1 MPTMTFLPSQFLMYI
16 PGRKTSLE
24 DPFPG
29 LILMNATE
37 GAAGYTLS
45 PDSSA
50 NQVTIQ
56 LELPA
61 VDPPL
66 RPYKVFVEFY
76 LQDGS
81 LTTRLVTDLTPYIL
95 ARRNGTGDPIKV
107 YMIPNF
113 KQIFPG
119 SMLRRNI
126 ALSTVGILPEQLSA
140 FSIPFTVGPIS
151 QQQAAA
157 ALVLSSLHSSSLSL
171 PLPFSATPSSLPPP
185 SSLLLSPLSPLP
197 LPPLPLSPL
206 PQRVKKLVAGS
217 GLPSYIASQ
226 LKEFAQMKGEVC
238 PITAG
243 PFEDNDSV
251 VMPCGHVFSRLA
263 ITESFKTQHGKC
275 PACRLS
281 GSPVYI

>member
-1 MPTMTFLPSQFLMYI
+1 MTFLPSQFLMYI

-45 PDSSA
+45 PDPSA

-157 ALVLSSLHSSSLSL
+157 ALVLSSLPSLHSSSLSI
-171 PLPFSATPSSLPPP
+171 PLP
-185 SSLLLSPLSPLP
+185 SSLLPLPLSSSSLPLPSALSP

-243 PFEDNDSV
+243 NYEDNETA
-251 VMPCGHVFSRLA
+251 VMPCGHLFSKLA
-263 ITESFKTQHGKC
+263 IEETFKTDPNKC
-275 PACRLS
+275 PACRTP
-281 GSPVYI
+281 GSPVIV

>member
-1 MPTMTFLPSQFLMYI
+1 MTFLPSQFLMYI

-56 LELPA
+56 LELPS

-81 LTTRLVTDLTPYIL
+81 LTTRLVTNLTPYIL

-157 ALVLSSLHSSSLSL
+157 ALVLSSLHSSSLSPPLSL
-171 PLPFSATPSSLPPP
+171 PLPPSSLPSATPSSLP
-185 SSLLLSPLSPLP
+185 LSPLSPLP

-243 PFEDNDSV
+243 NYEDNETA
-251 VMPCGHVFSRLA
+251 VMPCGHLFSKLA
-263 ITESFKTQHGKC
+263 IEETFKTEPNKC
-275 PACRLS
+275 PACRTP
-281 GSPVYI
+281 GSPVIV